1 MAPYRKIVDEIS
13 GRIAAGTL
21 RPGDRIPSA
30 RQITRDWGVAI
41 ATATKV
47 LATLRQE
54 GLVEPRPGVGTVVT
68 GGAPAAAKRPD
79 RPEPTREKIIRAA
92 ITVADAEGLAA
103 VSMRRVATQL
113 DLATMSLY
121 RHVRDKDDLFLQM
134 ANTVFGEVSLPQPAP
149 TGWRERVELVAR
161 AQWTMSRRHPWL
173 PGIMSFT
180 RPMLAPNGMA
190 HTESTM
196 QAMHEAGFS
205 TADALYVA
213 VAISGYV
220 NGVAA
225 SLQLEAEAQHETGI
239 SSEEWMETQDGEFS
253 QIMASGRFPMI
264 AAVAAEPN
272 FDMDLDRLF
281 EFGLRLMLD
290 GIEKMLAT

>member
-1 MAPYRKIVDEIS
+1 MAPYRRIVDEIS
-13 GRIAAGTL
+13 GRIAAGAL

-54 GLVEPRPGVGTVVT
+54 GLVEPRPGVGTVVV
-68 GGAPAAAKRPD
+68 GAPQTRRVE

-121 RHVRDKDDLFLQM
+121 RHVKDKDDLFLQM
-134 ANTVFGEVSLPQPAP
+134 ANTVYGEVRLPEPAP
-149 TGWRERVELVAR
+149 AGWRARVALVGR
-161 AQWTMSRRHPWL
+161 AQWTICRRHPWV
-173 PGIMSFT
+173 PGIISFT
-180 RPMLAPNGMA
+180 RPRLAPNGMA
-190 HTESTM
+190 QTEFTM
-196 QAMHEAGFS
+196 HAMQEAGFAP
-205 TADALYVA
+205 ADALYVA

-225 SLQLEAEAQHETGI
+225 GLQQETEAHQESGI
-239 SSEEWMETQDGEFS
+239 SSEEWMENQVGEFS
-253 QIMASGRFPMI
+253 RIMASGRFPMI

-281 EFGLRLMLD
+281 EFGLTLLLD
-290 GIEKMLAT
+290 GIERKLAP